1 MKKKHRQNIIKKI
14 IKEKEIGDQIRL
26 LAELKVNGIAA
37 TQATIS
43 RDFQEM
49 GVIKSR
55 VKLGVFRYEIVEKI
69 PKGILWEKLKVLFA
83 NFVIDIKST
92 NNLLLIKTSPGN
104 ANGVAN
110 LIDCL
115 EILHIL
121 GTVAGDDTI
130 LVVTDSEKSRR
141 NIEKELLALLN
152 AVVGG

>member
-26 LAELKVNGIAA
+26 LAELKVNGIEA

-55 VKLGVFRYEIVEKI
+55 VKPGVFRYEIVEKI

-130 LVVTDSEKSRR
+130 LVVTDSEKNRR